1 MSKFYAHK
9 NFVGF
14 SQEEETFL
22 TFYKWKIFYEADPV
36 NWFCLNATGCT
47 KWWSKHVD
55 VYFPVYHK
63 SNGKKQYIKFLT
75 KRDYKKYLKYIKNLF
90 NTGENYSNA
99 QEIMELA
106 TEIRK
111 RAEERTITAQQETQ
125 KLYDEYKATL
135 KKASLDLLK

>member
-9 NFVGF
+9 NFGGF

-22 TFYKWKIFYEADPV
+22 TFDKWKIFYEADPV
-36 NWFCLNATGCT
+36 NWFYIKTTGST
-47 KWWSKHVD
+47 SWSKYVD

-90 NTGENYSNA
+90 NTGENYSNL
-99 QEIMELA
+99 QEVMELA
-106 TEIRK
+106 TEISK
-111 RAEERTITAQQETQ
+111 RAEEHTIAAQQETQ
-125 KLYDEYKATL
+125 KLYDKYKVAL
-135 KKASLDLLK
+135 EKASLDLSK